1 MALSTEN
8 DNEIVDKINEFIELF
23 YYIVNWTKNIK

>member
-23 YYIVNWTKNIK
+23 YYIVNWAKNIK